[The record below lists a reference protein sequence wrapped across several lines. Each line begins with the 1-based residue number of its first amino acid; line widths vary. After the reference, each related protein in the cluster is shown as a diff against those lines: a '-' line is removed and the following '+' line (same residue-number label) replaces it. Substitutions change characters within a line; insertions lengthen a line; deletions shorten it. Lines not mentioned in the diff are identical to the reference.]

1 MTSQIKS
8 KSKQME
14 DGSTKGRGHRKH
26 RSLNMLQALS
36 CAGFIAMVS
45 RAKNTTEK
53 KNSAN
58 VESPPP
64 ANNIAEKGFVS
75 RIG

>member
-14 DGSTKGRGHRKH
+14 DGSTKGRGHIKP
-26 RSLNMLQALS
+26 RSINMLQAMS
-36 CAGFIAMVS
+36 CAGFIARMS

-53 KNSAN
+53 KTQQMLR
-58 VESPPP
+58 VPPQ
-64 ANNIAEKGFVS
+64 I
-75 RIG
+75 I

>member
-14 DGSTKGRGHRKH
+14 DGSTKGRGHIKP
-26 RSLNMLQALS
+26 RSINMLQAMS
-36 CAGFIAMVS
+36 CAGFIARMS

-53 KNSAN
+53 KKKLN
-58 VESPPP
+58 
-64 ANNIAEKGFVS
+64 KC
-75 RIG
+75 